1 MLVLDLEQNP
11 HEVANTLT
19 HGLGAVLSLVAG
31 ATLVALAA
39 IHGDGWRIASAT
51 IYSCSLVI
59 LYTASTLFHWEQDAR
74 LKRRLEIL
82 DHCAIFG
89 LIAGTYTP
97 FLLITL
103 RDGVGWTMAG
113 VVWGLAA
120 AGIVFKLIFQT
131 RFRLCS
137 TLAYIGMGWLIVVVA
152 GPLLEVLPLSSALLL
167 LAGGLAYTGGTFFFC
182 NERIPYGHA
191 IWHLFVLAGSACH
204 FAAVAGQVLPT
215 A

>member
-1 MLVLDLEQNP
+1 VLVLDVEQNP

-19 HGLGAVLSLVAG
+19 HGLGAVASVVAG

-39 IHGDGWRIASAT
+39 VYGDRWQLVSAA
-51 IYSCSLVI
+51 IYSCSLI
-59 LYTASTLFHWEQDAR
+59 LLYSASTFFHWEQDAR
-74 LKRRLEIL
+74 IKRRLEIL

-97 FLLITL
+97 FLLVTL

-120 AGIVFKLIFQT
+120 AGVAFKLVFQT

-137 TLAYIGMGWLIVVVA
+137 TLAYLGMGWLIVVIA
-152 GPLLEVLPLSSALLL
+152 GPLVAALPPSSAALLL
-167 LAGGLAYTGGTFFFC
+167 VGGLAYTVGTYFFC
-182 NERIPYGHA
+182 NERIPYAHA

-204 FAAVAGQVLPT
+204 FVAVAAEVIPR
-215 A
+215 